1 MAGQAGRNGDM
12 KFFHI
17 ADLHLGK
24 MLHNVSLVGTD
35 QAFWVEQF
43 LQAADRFRPDA
54 VVIAGD
60 IYDRRVPGTDAMKL
74 FDHMLTKLAGRGIYV
89 FVIPGNHDSA
99 VRVSHVNELLESHH
113 IYIAGEPGKE
123 LMHVTVPILNHAMPE
138 AASDTSHG
146 VTFWLMPYLFPRA
159 VADLGLLDEEAPS
172 SYDEAVRA
180 VLSAQEID
188 TDTCN
193 VLVAHQNVLAHGMK
207 PEHSES
213 ETIIGGI
220 GEIDYT
226 AFDAFDYVA
235 LGHIHNAQKMGRET
249 VRYSGCPLY
258 YDFSEMNRS
267 KDLTLVTI
275 NSKTDI
281 SIEKVEIHLLH
292 RLIQKSGTLEE
303 LLVQGVQLRDKDK
316 YYIQCILTGKHVPPR
331 ALEQLREVYG
341 DSLINVKRDTELS
354 GEQLAE
360 NASSG
365 LKGQAALSL
374 EEQFGAF
381 FHDQMDELLDECQEA
396 LVRKI
401 VEQQSRQGSDY
412 VQKAS
417 DVPESDSQELID
429 ILRHGPD

>member
-1 MAGQAGRNGDM
+1 M

-281 SIEKVEIHLLH
+281 SIEKVEIPLLH

-412 VQKAS
+412 VQKTS

>member
-1 MAGQAGRNGDM
+1 M

-24 MLHNVSLVGTD
+24 MLHNVSLAGTD

-281 SIEKVEIHLLH
+281 SIEKVEIPLLH

>member
-1 MAGQAGRNGDM
+1 
-12 KFFHI
+12 
-17 ADLHLGK
+17 
-24 MLHNVSLVGTD
+24 
-35 QAFWVEQF
+35 
-43 LQAADRFRPDA
+43 
-54 VVIAGD
+54 
-60 IYDRRVPGTDAMKL
+60 
-74 FDHMLTKLAGRGIYV
+74 
-89 FVIPGNHDSA
+89 
-99 VRVSHVNELLESHH
+99 
-113 IYIAGEPGKE
+113 
-123 LMHVTVPILNHAMPE
+123 
-138 AASDTSHG
+138 
-146 VTFWLMPYLFPRA
+146 
-159 VADLGLLDEEAPS
+159 
-172 SYDEAVRA
+172 
-180 VLSAQEID
+180 
-188 TDTCN
+188 
-193 VLVAHQNVLAHGMK
+193 
-207 PEHSES
+207 
-213 ETIIGGI
+213 
-220 GEIDYT
+220 
-226 AFDAFDYVA
+226 
-235 LGHIHNAQKMGRET
+235 MGRET

-281 SIEKVEIHLLH
+281 SIEKVEIPLLH

>member
-1 MAGQAGRNGDM
+1 M

-138 AASDTSHG
+138 AALDTSHG

-281 SIEKVEIHLLH
+281 SIEKVEIPLLH

-374 EEQFGAF
+374 EEQFDAF

>member
-1 MAGQAGRNGDM
+1 M

-138 AASDTSHG
+138 AALDTSHG

-281 SIEKVEIHLLH
+281 SIEKVEIPLLH

>member
-1 MAGQAGRNGDM
+1 M

-281 SIEKVEIHLLH
+281 SIEKVEIPLLH

>member
-1 MAGQAGRNGDM
+1 M

-281 SIEKVEIHLLH
+281 SIEKVEIPLLH
-292 RLIQKSGTLEE
+292 RLIQKRGTLEE

>member
-1 MAGQAGRNGDM
+1 M

-74 FDHMLTKLAGRGIYV
+74 FGHMLTKLAGRGIYV

-281 SIEKVEIHLLH
+281 SIEKVEIPLLH

-341 DSLINVKRDTELS
+341 DSLINVKRDMELS

>member
-1 MAGQAGRNGDM
+1 M
-12 KFFHI
+12 
-17 ADLHLGK
+17 
-24 MLHNVSLVGTD
+24 
-35 QAFWVEQF
+35 EQF

-74 FDHMLTKLAGRGIYV
+74 FGHMLTKLAGRGIYV

-113 IYIAGEPGKE
+113 IYIAGEPGKK

-281 SIEKVEIHLLH
+281 SIEKVEIPLLH

>member
-1 MAGQAGRNGDM
+1 M

-24 MLHNVSLVGTD
+24 MLHNVSLAGTD

-74 FDHMLTKLAGRGIYV
+74 FGHMLTKLAGRGIYV

-113 IYIAGEPGKE
+113 IYIAGEPGKK

-281 SIEKVEIHLLH
+281 SIEKVEIPLLH

>member
-1 MAGQAGRNGDM
+1 M

-146 VTFWLMPYLFPRA
+146 VTFWRMPYLFPRA

-281 SIEKVEIHLLH
+281 SIEKVEIPLLH

>member
-1 MAGQAGRNGDM
+1 M

-113 IYIAGEPGKE
+113 IYIAGEPGKK

-281 SIEKVEIHLLH
+281 SIEKVEIPLLH

-412 VQKAS
+412 VQKTS

>member
-1 MAGQAGRNGDM
+1 M

-74 FDHMLTKLAGRGIYV
+74 FGHMLTKLAGRGIYV

-281 SIEKVEIHLLH
+281 SIEKVEIPLLH